1 MAKKLKVTQIRSRIR
16 ETKRA
21 KRTLDALGLRKI
33 NHSRV
38 HEDSAQLR
46 GMVGKI
52 PHLVHVT
59 DADDA

>member
-16 ETKRA
+16 EPKRN
-21 KRTLDALGLRKI
+21 KQTLDALGLRGI
-33 NHSRV
+33 DQARV

-52 PHLVHVT
+52 PHLVKVEN
-59 DADDA
+59 AE

>member
-1 MAKKLKVTQIRSRIR
+1 MAKQLKITQVRSRIR

-21 KRTLDALGLRKI
+21 KQTLDALGLRKI
-33 NHSRV
+33 NQSRV

-52 PHLVHVT
+52 PHLVKVEESDT
-59 DADDA
+59 